1 MKILVTGGAG
11 YVGSHTVEELIKAK
25 HEVFV
30 FDNLSMG
37 HAAAVGPKALLIKGD
52 LLDKQKIGSAVDE
65 LRPDAIMH
73 FAAKSLVG
81 ESMQKPMLYLGAN
94 VEAAI
99 NLFDAMIKLGVKKFI
114 LSSTANLFDKPKRI
128 PISEEED
135 TVPGSP
141 YGESKNIIE
150 RQLYWLDKTQGV
162 KYAALRYFNAAGASA
177 SGRIGEDH
185 ADETHIIPVVIET
198 ALGIRKK
205 LTINGNDYP
214 TPDGTCIRDYVHVT
228 DLAAA
233 HIACLTAIDEKS
245 RVYNLGTGRGYSIM
259 EVIKAVEQV
268 SGRKVDYEFGPRRPG
283 DPARLVAASR
293 KIKRELGW
301 KPMFG
306 LKEIVDTAFKW
317 HKGHPHGY
325 AK

>member
-37 HAAAVGPKALLIKGD
+37 HRAAVNLKALLIEGD
-52 LLDKQKIGSAVDE
+52 LLDKERVLTTMDE
-65 LRPDAIMH
+65 VRPDAIMH

-81 ESMQKPMLYLGAN
+81 ESMQKPLLYLGAN

-99 NLFDAMIKLGVKKFI
+99 NLFEAMIKTGVKKFI
-114 LSSTANLFDKPKRI
+114 LSSTANLFDKPKKI

-135 TVPGSP
+135 IVPGSP

-150 RQLYWLDKTQGV
+150 RQLYWLDKTLGV
-162 KYAALRYFNAAGASA
+162 KYAALRYFNAAGASLM
-177 SGRIGEDH
+177 GGIGEDH
-185 ADETHIIPVVIET
+185 ANETHIIPVVIET

-205 LTINGNDYP
+205 LSINGNDYP

-233 HIACLTAIDEKS
+233 HILSLTAIDEQS

-268 SGRKVDYEFGPRRPG
+268 SGKKVDYEIGPRRPG
-283 DPARLVAASR
+283 DPAKLVASSE

-301 KPMFG
+301 KPRFG
-306 LKEIVDTAFKW
+306 LKEIVETAVKW
-317 HKGHPHGY
+317 HKSHPHGY

>member
-11 YVGSHTVEELIKAK
+11 YVGSHCVEALIKEK

-37 HAAAVGPKALLIKGD
+37 HREAVEPKALLIEGD
-52 LLDKQKIGSAVDE
+52 LLDKEKVLSTLDE
-65 LRPDAIMH
+65 VRPDAVMH

-81 ESMQKPMLYLGAN
+81 ESMQMPLLYLGGN
-94 VEAAI
+94 VVSAI
-99 NLFDAMIKLGVKKFI
+99 NLFEAMTRVGVKKFI
-114 LSSTANLFDKPKRI
+114 LSSTANLFDKPKKI

-135 TVPGSP
+135 IVPGSP

-150 RQLYWLDKTQGV
+150 RQLYWLDKTLGI
-162 KYAALRYFNAAGASA
+162 KYAALRYFNAAGASP

-185 ADETHIIPVVIET
+185 KNETHLIPVVIET
-198 ALGIRKK
+198 ALGLRKK
-205 LTINGNDYP
+205 ITINGNDYP

-233 HIACLTAIDEKS
+233 HIVCLKAIDEQS

-259 EVIKAVEQV
+259 EVINAVEETT
-268 SGRKVDYEFGPRRPG
+268 GRKVDYEIGPRRPG
-283 DPARLVAASR
+283 DPAKLVAASE
-293 KIKRELGW
+293 KIHRELGW
-301 KPMFG
+301 KPKYA
-306 LKEIVDTAFKW
+306 LKEIVQTAYAW
-317 HKGHPHGY
+317 HKSHPHGY
-325 AK
+325 TK

>member
-11 YVGSHTVEELIKAK
+11 YVGSHSVEGLIKAK

-30 FDNLSMG
+30 FDNLSLG
-37 HAAAVGPKALLIKGD
+37 HKAAVDPKALLIEGD
-52 LLDKQKIGSAVDE
+52 LLDKARVLTTMDKVRPEAV
-65 LRPDAIMH
+65 MH

-99 NLFDAMIKLGVKKFI
+99 NLFEAMIKLGVKKFI

-135 TVPGSP
+135 IVPGSP

-185 ADETHIIPVVIET
+185 ANETHIIPVVIET
-198 ALGIRKK
+198 ALGVRKK

-233 HIACLTAIDEKS
+233 HILSLTAIDEQS
-245 RVYNLGTGRGYSIM
+245 RVYNLGTGRGYSIL

-268 SGRKVDYEFGPRRPG
+268 SGNKVDYEIGPRRPG
-283 DPARLVAASR
+283 DPAKLVASSE

-301 KPMFG
+301 RTRFG
-306 LKEIVDTAFKW
+306 LKEIVETAFKW
-317 HKGHPHGY
+317 HKSHPHGY